1 MQVAITLLAP
11 TVAAGGAVARALQA
25 ALAPADYSATS
36 LLYAL
41 LALKCDLAAITGVAA
56 ARVTVTAAT
65 PAAAGLSAPAL
76 AMAQRNATLA
86 GPELCARLASLA
98 PPLNASAPAV
108 AGTAALAALTYQ
120 LAPSFLDSIAGNV
133 TGDASTTLELVAA
146 RLAAA
151 GSSASAYPLA
161 RSVWAAVNGVS
172 AAWPASFLAA
182 AAPTTWGYAY
192 GAVPQSGAL
201 NTSQQVGLGVG
212 IGVTLGVIA
221 LVALLMLIWWT
232 MAGARAASSSAAAA
246 AGGGKHLFVADPAAS
261 AFAAAIA
268 PAAAQS
274 SA

>member
-86 GPELCARLASLA
+86 GSELCARLAALA
-98 PPLNASAPAV
+98 PAVNASAPA
-108 AGTAALAALTYQ
+108 AAGGTALALLSYQ
-120 LAPSFLDSIAGNV
+120 LAPSFLDSIADNV
-133 TGDASTTLELVAA
+133 TSDTSFILTLVAA

-151 GSSASAYPLA
+151 GSSAAAYALTA
-161 RSVWAAVNGVS
+161 RVWAAVSGVS
-172 AAWPASFLAA
+172 ALPANFLAV
-182 AAPTTWGYAY
+182 AAPATWGYAY

-201 NTSQQVGLGVG
+201 SSSQAVGLGVG
-212 IGVTLGVIA
+212 IGASLGAIILVFFLASTWAA
-221 LVALLMLIWWT
+221 LSRL
-232 MAGARAASSSAAAA
+232 RAAASAAAA
-246 AGGGKHLFVADPAAS
+246 ANKLFTADPAA
-261 AFAAAIA
+261 AAYGAAAGVPIHR
-268 PAAAQS
+268 
-274 SA
+274 

>member
-1 MQVAITLLAP
+1 MQVVITLFAP
-11 TVAAGGAVARALQA
+11 TAVVGGGGRAAARALQSF
-25 ALAPADYSATS
+25 APADYSATS
-36 LLYAL
+36 LLLAV
-41 LALKCDLAAITGVAA
+41 LALKCDLAALSGVSA
-56 ARVTVTAAT
+56 ARVTVNAAS

-182 AAPTTWGYAY
+182 AAPTTWGVAY

-201 NTSQQVGLGVG
+201 TTSQQVGLGVG
-212 IGVTLGVIA
+212 IGVPLGLIVIA
-221 LVALLMLIWWT
+221 IFL
-232 MAGARAASSSAAAA
+232 AGAGAALSRSRGAAAA
-246 AGGGKHLFVADPAAS
+246 AAAANKLYTADPAA
-261 AFAAAIA
+261 AAYGAAAGTP
-268 PAAAQS
+268 PARG
-274 SA
+274 